1 MPTPP
6 KTRFSRVREE
16 GLAPYAPAYHSG
28 NDTTLQNK
36 CASQTLSGDTDINDS
51 ENATLNAKNL
61 AAFRQG
67 RFRRNE
73 L

>member
-1 MPTPP
+1 VSAGHL
-6 KTRFSRVREE
+6 SRVRVA
-16 GLAPYAPAYHSG
+16 GVVRYAPAYRSG

-36 CASQTLSGDTDINDS
+36 GASQTLSGDTDISDS